1 VETWRGYRRAGPAA
15 RIGASEGHQSCCV
28 LSESFARKDDRST
41 VTWIALEIMS
51 IMCFKFTYKI
61 LNTMSATIRTGL
73 YKVIYGM
80 TPENVGRV
88 WVQL

>member
-1 VETWRGYRRAGPAA
+1 METWRGYRRAGPAA

-51 IMCFKFTYKI
+51 INVLQIYLQDFEHDVCY
-61 LNTMSATIRTGL
+61 NSNR
-73 YKVIYGM
+73 VIQGYIWNDPGKC
-80 TPENVGRV
+80 
-88 WVQL
+88 W